1 VFILP
6 EDKIYFTR
14 VRGRK
19 FSHTKAMAGE
29 GSTDIPSE
37 GPASPVAL
45 AARLRENPSPAT
57 FQSVL
62 SDLAKLPSSDSGIV
76 RGIIASGAPPAS
88 NPKKVEFSL
97 MDLFFALHLQDQ
109 TGVPVPSDEKLR
121 ELRDRYVA
129 AARSGGRRPRN
140 YKFDRCVK
148 TVRKTVKARKGSK
161 ESAAIAIC
169 VTSVLHP
176 KGRTLKR
183 YRKGRLLTQKRK

>member
-1 VFILP
+1 MEP
-6 EDKIYFTR
+6 PSK
-14 VRGRK
+14 
-19 FSHTKAMAGE
+19 
-29 GSTDIPSE
+29 GSTEVPSE

-57 FQSVL
+57 FRSVL
-62 SDLAKLPSSDSGIV
+62 ADLAKLPLIDSETV
-76 RGIIASGAPPAS
+76 QRTIASGAPPTS
-88 NPKKVEFSL
+88 DPEEVEFLL

-109 TGVPVPSDEKLR
+109 EGVKQPEPEERK
-121 ELRDRYVA
+121 ELTRRYVA
-129 AARSGGRRPRN
+129 SGLSGGRRKTS
-140 YKFDRCVK
+140 KFDRCVK
-148 TVRKTVKARKGSK
+148 TVRKTVKTRKGSSK

>member
-1 VFILP
+1 
-6 EDKIYFTR
+6 
-14 VRGRK
+14 
-19 FSHTKAMAGE
+19 MAGE
-29 GSTDIPSE
+29 GSADIPSE

-57 FQSVL
+57 FRSVL
-62 SDLAKLPSSDSGIV
+62 SDLAKLPSSDSETV
-76 RGIIASGAPPAS
+76 QRTIASGAPPAS
-88 NPKKVEFSL
+88 DPEEVELSL

-109 TGVPVPSDEKLR
+109 VGVPVPDKASLFDMTR
-121 ELRDRYVA
+121 RYVA
-129 AARSGGRRPRN
+129 SGLSGGRRPRN

-148 TVRKTVKARKGSK
+148 TVRKTVKARKGSNK